1 MSKRPDP
8 HPAPAT
14 PAPKPALRWIV
25 SAVLLSTLG
34 ACANYSGIAPTAQ
47 VMDASPL
54 GLSNTPAEAATS
66 DWWLTLDDPQLV
78 QLIRQAIDNSPNLH
92 ATQAR
97 LALAQAQ
104 LDLRDSA
111 TMPQVGVELDD
122 TRQLFTANT
131 IYPPPFGGS
140 IYEMGTLQLDIGW
153 ELDFFGKNSAAL
165 AAAVGQ
171 TRAVQADLQ
180 AARGLLAFNVAHSYY
195 QLTRLNAQ
203 LQVVKRTLA
212 VREQMQK
219 RVAERLH
226 AGLDTR
232 LEFELSRGA
241 LPDVKLQIEQIEE
254 QKALTLHALAALSA
268 QPVSKLN
275 LQLPEQPEQ
284 PELPALRELA
294 ERPTANSAAA
304 WQTLPLNLLG
314 LRADIAAARWR
325 VEAAQHEVKSAKA
338 QFYPNVNLVAY
349 AGYSSIGLD
358 KLLQNNSQQW
368 GVGPAIT
375 LPLFDAGRL
384 RAQLRGK
391 TAELD
396 AAIESYNAQLF
407 SAVHEVSD
415 SLTSTQAVQ
424 RQQVQQRAAL
434 NSAERALQIAQQRF
448 DAGLVP
454 QLAVLQA
461 ELPVLAQ
468 QRQAI
473 DLNMRALDTQVQ
485 LLHAVGAP
493 APAAAPASAAT
504 NH

>member
-8 HPAPAT
+8 HSSSAT
-14 PAPKPALRWIV
+14 PAPSPALRWLV

-34 ACANYSGIAPTAQ
+34 ACANYSGITPTAQ
-47 VMDASPL
+47 VLDASPL
-54 GLSNTPAEAATS
+54 GLNNKPTEATTG
-66 DWWLTLDDPQLV
+66 DWWLSLDDPQLV
-78 QLIRQAIDNSPNLH
+78 QLIRLSIDNSPNLH

-97 LALAQAQ
+97 LAQAQAQ
-104 LDLRDSA
+104 LDLRDTA
-111 TMPQVGVELDD
+111 NMPQVGIELDE

-153 ELDFFGKNSAAL
+153 EIDFFGKNSAAL

-195 QLTRLNAQ
+195 QLARLNAQ
-203 LQVVKRTLA
+203 LQVAQRTLA

-241 LPDVKLQIEQIEE
+241 LPDVKLQIEQLEE
-254 QKALTLHALAALSA
+254 QKALTRNALAALSA
-268 QPVSKLN
+268 QPVAKLN
-275 LQLPEQPEQ
+275 LQLPE
-284 PELPALRELA
+284 LPAA
-294 ERPTANSAAA
+294 SNATP

-325 VEAAQHEVKSAKA
+325 VEAAQQDVKSAKA
-338 QFYPNVNLVAY
+338 QFYPNVNLIAY

-358 KLLQNNSQQW
+358 NLLQNKSQQW

-396 AAIESYNAQLF
+396 AAIESYNAQIF
-407 SAVHEVSD
+407 TAVREVSD
-415 SLTSTQAVQ
+415 SLTSAQAVH
-424 RQQVQQRAAL
+424 RQQTQQNAAQV
-434 NSAERALQIAQQRF
+434 SAERALKIAQQRF

-468 QRQAI
+468 KRQAI
-473 DLNMRALDTQVQ
+473 DLNARALDTQVQ
-485 LLHAVGAP
+485 LLHVVGAP
-493 APAAAPASAAT
+493 APTPVTAAAATPASAAT
-504 NH
+504 SQ